1 MDISDTNDA
10 KDYGEVNIHEML
22 DVLEENINSD
32 DLDNQSN
39 HQWKGAHNS
48 GESEDKYQDMEETLP
63 PESQF
68 DTDSIIEDMYNKLEI
83 E

>member
-1 MDISDTNDA
+1 MDISDANDA

-39 HQWKGAHNS
+39 HQ
-48 GESEDKYQDMEETLP
+48 
-63 PESQF
+63 
-68 DTDSIIEDMYNKLEI
+68 
-83 E
+83 